1 MKKSIRACIGRTR
14 WRGLGALFMVT
25 ALGGSVLQCEAQV
38 MPAKHVDALV
48 SGFQSPSASAKPW
61 AYWWWLNGH
70 TDMATITS
78 DLEAMRREGYG
89 GAILMDANGSN
100 QEGNINVTEGPMFGT
115 PEWQE
120 LFLHTLKEAKRLDL
134 RISLTI
140 QSGWNVGGPSVTP
153 EQSAKLLTWSR
164 QTVRSP
170 NSAALQLKTP
180 PSKNGFYRDIAVLA
194 YPLRHGDS
202 LAGDAAGGVKGQ
214 PIRDL
219 KTKAVFVEAGSSA
232 PDSKLLLTD
241 YT

>member
-1 MKKSIRACIGRTR
+1 MKIRIYGRSTRNYWVLAIVIG
-14 WRGLGALFMVT
+14 LYLFAAVVQR
-25 ALGGSVLQCEAQV
+25 SNAQQ
-38 MPAKHVDALV
+38 PRSLAAQ
-48 SGFQSPSASAKPW
+48 FQAPPNSAKPM

-70 TDMATITS
+70 TDSATITS
-78 DLEAMRREGYG
+78 DLEAMQREGYS
-89 GAILMDANGSN
+89 GAIVMDANGSD
-100 QEGNINVTEGPMFGT
+100 QGGNSLVTPGPTFGS
-115 PEWQE
+115 PAWRE
-120 LFLHTLKEAKRLDL
+120 LLLHTLEEAKRLDL

>member
-1 MKKSIRACIGRTR
+1 MKKSIRVRIGRTG
-14 WRGLGALFMVT
+14 WSWLGVLFMVT
-25 ALGGSVLQCEAQV
+25 ALGGSVLPGNAQV
-38 MPAKHVDALV
+38 MPARHVDALA
-48 SGFQSPSASAKPW
+48 SGFQSPPDSAKPL

-140 QSGWNVGGPSVTP
+140 QSGWNVGGPTVTGA
-153 EQSAKLLTWSR
+153 QSAKLLTWTR
-164 QTVRSP
+164 KGVHGP
-170 NSAALQLKTP
+170 LAGGLQVDVPK
-180 PSKNGFYRDIAVLA
+180 SKNDFYKDIGVIA
-194 YPLRHGDS
+194 YPLKHGAAR
-202 LAGDAAGGVKGQ
+202 AGADQRK

-219 KTKAVFVEAGSSA
+219 EAKAVFAEAGFSV
-232 PDSKLLLTD
+232 PDSKPLLGD
-241 YT
+241 FPIVAG